1 MHKPRLIHFQTSLW
15 DPYGTLWDLMG
26 PYGTLMGP
34 YGTLWDLSRLRIYAC
49 MTIVVQAKILAVV
62 VYPFRSYGADS

>member
-1 MHKPRLIHFQTSLW
+1 MGALW
-15 DPYGTLWDLMG
+15 DPYGTLWD
-26 PYGTLMGP
+26 LMGP